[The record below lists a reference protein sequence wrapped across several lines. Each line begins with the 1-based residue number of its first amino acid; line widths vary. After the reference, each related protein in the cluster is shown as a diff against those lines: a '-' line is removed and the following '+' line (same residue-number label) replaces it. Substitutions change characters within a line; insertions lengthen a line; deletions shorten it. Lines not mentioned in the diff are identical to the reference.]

1 MAFDRNIV
9 NVRTWQQHVMN
20 LNDRMDSLD
29 RKSVML
35 VKVVEFLE
43 KRAISF
49 KLQIDEQ
56 NAGSPTYVKLAE
68 SYAVTIKNLAH
79 YSSES
84 EECAIQVVVAA
95 ETFESERDAC
105 AACARAQEHVLCEAR
120 HTQDAE

>member
-1 MAFDRNIV
+1 MAFDRNV
-9 NVRTWQQHVMN
+9 LNVRAWQQHVMD
-20 LNDRMDSLD
+20 LNDRVDSLG

-43 KRAISF
+43 KRAIGF
-49 KLQIDEQ
+49 KLEIDEQ
-56 NAGSPTYVKLAE
+56 SAGSPTYVKLAE

-84 EECAIQVVVAA
+84 EECAIQVVVST

-105 AACARAQEHVLCEAR
+105 AVCLKAQHLMQYEAEHA
-120 HTQDAE
+120 QDAE